1 METTN
6 IKVKIIK
13 NLKKN
18 IIIKIG
24 GVVLL
29 ILYLIR
35 FAIGI
40 TGIPGPYI
48 GTSVRQIDISEE
60 NKNFDTIGLLSKL
73 FNREKYEH
81 IVPDFSI
88 IGFSIDVKLPKS
100 DINNTI
106 ISK

>member
-1 METTN
+1 MKN
-6 IKVKIIK
+6 KLIVKVVII
-13 NLKKN
+13 LF
-18 IIIKIG
+18 I
-24 GVVLL
+24 

-60 NKNFDTIGLLSKL
+60 NKNFDAIGLFSKL

-81 IVPDFSI
+81 IVPDFSK
-88 IGFSIDVKLPKS
+88 IGLSTDGKLPKS
-100 DINNTI
+100 DITNTI
-106 ISK
+106 TSK